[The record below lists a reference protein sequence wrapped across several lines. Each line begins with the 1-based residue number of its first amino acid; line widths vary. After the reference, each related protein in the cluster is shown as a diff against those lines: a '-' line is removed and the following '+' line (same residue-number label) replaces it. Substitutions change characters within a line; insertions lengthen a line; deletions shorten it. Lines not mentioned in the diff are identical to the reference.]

1 MTHDVKSYIITQHH
15 TSWYES
21 KAVYYEI
28 QGQKTHKGGVARVA
42 EKWTCLLH
50 PCAIQ
55 YPHYQRI
62 RSICLQWQ
70 HSETVCIQYWLSH
83 INGLWLCVCD
93 ALLCGCE
100 DWSWSAHWAQFAAK
114 VLKTFAC
121 WVPCVRSPKCHAKE
135 SQSSH
140 HPYLCPLQL
149 IWQEIHGETAI
160 ARHLWRLPC
169 SETHDILILVSI
181 HRCSLDL
188 ELFKSCILWR
198 NFEMQ
203 LQLLLFPCG
212 THPFSALS
220 DSYKSFSVKV
230 VWQNSATREL
240 YLLKENKHRSA
251 LRMLEIP
258 T

>member
-1 MTHDVKSYIITQHH
+1 MIWIQGCILWDSRSKNTQGRCGKGSREMNMSFASLCNTISTLSKNTQHLPP
-15 TSWYES
+15 
-21 KAVYYEI
+21 
-28 QGQKTHKGGVARVA
+28 VAA
-42 EKWTCLLH
+42 FW
-50 PCAIQ
+50 
-55 YPHYQRI
+55 
-62 RSICLQWQ
+62 
-70 HSETVCIQYWLSH
+70 
-83 INGLWLCVCD
+83 NGLYTVLVVSHQRTVTMCLWCS
-93 ALLCGCE
+93 ALWVWGLKLKCTLSPICGK
-100 DWSWSAHWAQFAAK
+100 S
-114 VLKTFAC
+114 LKNIRLLGAMC
-121 WVPCVRSPKCHAKE
+121 QE
-135 SQSSH
+135 SQVSCQRVSEQPSSL
-140 HPYLCPLQL
+140 PLPLQL